1 MKKTKQNSVT
11 LAEPSLTDF
20 MYICD
25 NLPEDELRQFEAMS
39 GEAFDPDEAA
49 ISCHL
54 APGPKW
60 VAIDKEGRPLAV
72 GGCSQLR
79 KGVWQTWMLVPDST
93 WETHA
98 RDLTKHVA
106 ALQKQMQDQG
116 HRIQTLVLSDRE
128 RAKAWYDTL
137 GLECEGTLREYGAGG
152 EDFDMYST
160 VSAVNDE
167 KVIQRV

>member
-1 MKKTKQNSVT
+1 MKKTKQSSVT
-11 LAEPSLTDF
+11 LAQPSLTDF

-39 GEAFDPDEAA
+39 GEPFDSDEAA
-49 ISCHL
+49 ISCHM

-60 VAIDKEGRPLAV
+60 VAINREGRPLAV

-93 WETHA
+93 WETNA
-98 RDLTKHVA
+98 RDLTKQVA
-106 ALQKQMQDQG
+106 MLQSKMQEEG
-116 HRIQTLVLSDRE
+116 HRIQTLVLSDRV

-160 VSAVNDE
+160 VSAAKE
-167 KVIQRV
+167 LIQAG

>member
-11 LAEPSLTDF
+11 LAQPSLTDF
-20 MYICD
+20 MYICE
-25 NLPEDELRQFEAMS
+25 NLPEDELRQIEAMS
-39 GEAFDPDEAA
+39 GEGFDPDEAA

-60 VAIDKEGRPLAV
+60 VAIDEEGRPLAV

-98 RDLTKHVA
+98 RDLTKQVA
-106 ALQKQMQDQG
+106 FLQKQMQDNG
-116 HRIQTLVLSDRE
+116 HRIQTLVLSDRT

-160 VSAVNDE
+160 VSAATE

>member
-11 LAEPSLTDF
+11 LAQPSLTDF

-39 GEAFDPDEAA
+39 GEAFDADEAA

-60 VAIDKEGRPLAV
+60 VAINEEGRPLAV

-93 WETHA
+93 WETDA

-106 ALQKQMQDQG
+106 ALQSKMQDEG
-116 HRIQTLVLSDRE
+116 HRIQTLVLSDRV

-137 GLECEGTLREYGAGG
+137 GLECEGTLRGYGAGG

-160 VSAVNDE
+160 VGTAKE
-167 KVIQRV
+167 LIQRV

>member
-1 MKKTKQNSVT
+1 MKKSKQNSIT
-11 LAEPSLTDF
+11 MTQPSLTDF

-25 NLPEDELRQFEAMS
+25 NLPEDEIRQFEAMS
-39 GEAFDPDEAA
+39 GQPFDPDEAA
-49 ISCHL
+49 ISCHC

-60 VAIDKEGRPLAV
+60 VGIDEEGKPLAV

-79 KGVWQTWMLVPDST
+79 AGVWQTWMLVPDST

-98 RDLTKHVA
+98 RDVTKRCA
-106 ALQKQMQDQG
+106 EIQKHMKDQG

-128 RAKAWYDTL
+128 RAKAWYGTL
-137 GLECEGTLREYGAGG
+137 GLKCEGTLHQYGAGG
-152 EDFDMYST
+152 EDFDVYSV
-160 VSAVNDE
+160 VSAIKDE

>member
-11 LAEPSLTDF
+11 LAQPSLTDF

-39 GEAFDPDEAA
+39 GQPFDADEAA
-49 ISCHL
+49 ISCHM

-60 VAIDKEGRPLAV
+60 VAINKEGKPLAV

-93 WETHA
+93 WETDA
-98 RDLTKHVA
+98 RDLTKRVA
-106 ALQKQMQDQG
+106 FLQKEMQDQG

-128 RAKAWYDTL
+128 RAKTWYDTL
-137 GLECEGTLREYGAGG
+137 GLEYEGTLREYGAGG

-160 VSAVNDE
+160 VSAAANE
-167 KVIQRV
+167 KMIQRV

>member
-1 MKKTKQNSVT
+1 MKKTKQISVT
-11 LAEPSLTDF
+11 LAEPTLTDF

-39 GEAFDPDEAA
+39 GQPFDPDEAA
-49 ISCHL
+49 IGCHMSS
-54 APGPKW
+54 GPKW
-60 VAIDKEGRPLAV
+60 VAISTEGKPLAI

-93 WETHA
+93 WKTHA
-98 RDLTKHVA
+98 RDLTKQVLF
-106 ALQKQMQDQG
+106 LQKEMQKQG

-160 VSAVNDE
+160 VSAVDDQ

>member
-11 LAEPSLTDF
+11 IAQPSLTDF

-25 NLPEDELRQFEAMS
+25 NLPEDEMRQFEAMS
-39 GEAFDPDEAA
+39 SQPFDADEAA
-49 ISCHL
+49 ISCHI

-60 VAIDKEGRPLAV
+60 VAINEEGKPLAV

-79 KGVWQTWMLVPDST
+79 QGVWQTWMLVPDST
-93 WETHA
+93 WKTDG
-98 RDLTKHVA
+98 RDLTEHVLS
-106 ALQKQMQDQG
+106 LQKEMQKQG

-137 GLECEGTLREYGAGG
+137 GLEYEGTLRAYGAGG

-160 VSAVNDE
+160 IDTDK

>member
-11 LAEPSLTDF
+11 LAQPSLTDF

-25 NLPEDELRQFEAMS
+25 NLPEDEMRQFEAMS
-39 GEAFDPDEAA
+39 GQPFDADEAA
-49 ISCHL
+49 ISCHM

-60 VAIDKEGRPLAV
+60 VAINEEGKPLAV
-72 GGCSQLR
+72 GGCSELR
-79 KGVWQTWMLVPDST
+79 PDVWQTWMLVPNST
-93 WETHA
+93 WETDG
-98 RDLTKHVA
+98 RGLTEHVLL
-106 ALQKQMQDQG
+106 LQKEMQKRG

-137 GLECEGTLREYGAGG
+137 GLECEGTLRAYGAGG

-160 VSAVNDE
+160 IDTDK